1 MLALNR
7 SAVLAFTSLN
17 RYSSCRSP
25 SVPGRIFLTSH
36 SSMVIPISF
45 RWGQFPTIAVILDG
59 DSAVSNGSI
68 GYLLLFRCSGWLT
81 DTSYE
86 GGCRAGRPAG
96 LVQQGCKSIPH
107 PEGRPCPTA

>member
-36 SSMVIPISF
+36 SSMAIPISF

-68 GYLLLFRCSGWLT
+68 GHLLLFRCSGVRVFRC
-81 DTSYE
+81 S
-86 GGCRAGRPAG
+86 GVQVFGCSGVQDRRSQRQ
-96 LVQQGCKSIPH
+96 LVLVLVLVLVLC
-107 PEGRPCPTA
+107 